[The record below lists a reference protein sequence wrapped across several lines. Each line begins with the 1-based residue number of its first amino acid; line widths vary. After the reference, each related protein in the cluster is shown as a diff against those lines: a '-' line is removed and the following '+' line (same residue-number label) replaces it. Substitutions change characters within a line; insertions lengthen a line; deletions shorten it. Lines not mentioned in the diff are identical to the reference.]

1 MSLLLDAIKQS
12 GQHEQTA
19 IDHDHAALQLKQQQE
34 LTRYR
39 RLAFS
44 FGLLLAVIL
53 TLMAGFSIGKWLQKN
68 EPFAQKQVTSNS
80 AEETQSS
87 SQATE
92 TLAAT
97 DTNNVPV
104 KEEAPATAVPQ
115 AANTQANP
123 PVNNTANNMGQVP
136 VTVAPQ
142 QQMMQ
147 QVPVQG
153 QQYQWV
159 QVPVNTVPV
168 YANQGYQGQPV
179 YQQPVYQNQPI
190 YQPQQPQFSQPMQMQ
205 QMTTQQMSSRDIDMS
220 KYKVLGKPLND
231 QSPSQVNQTV
241 VDDEFN
247 DVPNNLKS
255 AFERAVQD
263 VDNKHVA
270 DITRSTKNSSYAEPV
285 ELLPDSLQSLIPTIK
300 YQAHIYASEASKRW
314 IKINGRELYEGDN
327 IGVLNV
333 IEITPEQSLFS
344 YDGYEFTLKA
354 LQDWPE

>member
-205 QMTTQQMSSRDIDMS
+205 QMTPQQMSSRDIDMS
-220 KYKVLGKPLND
+220 KYKVLV
-231 QSPSQVNQTV
+231 S
-241 VDDEFN
+241 
-247 DVPNNLKS
+247 
-255 AFERAVQD
+255 R
-263 VDNKHVA
+263 
-270 DITRSTKNSSYAEPV
+270 
-285 ELLPDSLQSLIPTIK
+285 
-300 YQAHIYASEASKRW
+300 
-314 IKINGRELYEGDN
+314 
-327 IGVLNV
+327 
-333 IEITPEQSLFS
+333 
-344 YDGYEFTLKA
+344 
-354 LQDWPE
+354 

>member
-1 MSLLLDAIKQS
+1 
-12 GQHEQTA
+12 
-19 IDHDHAALQLKQQQE
+19 
-34 LTRYR
+34 
-39 RLAFS
+39 
-44 FGLLLAVIL
+44 
-53 TLMAGFSIGKWLQKN
+53 
-68 EPFAQKQVTSNS
+68 VT
-80 AEETQSS
+80 
-87 SQATE
+87 
-92 TLAAT
+92 
-97 DTNNVPV
+97 
-104 KEEAPATAVPQ
+104 EEAPATAVPQ

-123 PVNNTANNMGQVP
+123 PVNNTANNVGQVP

-205 QMTTQQMSSRDIDMS
+205 QMTPQQMSSRDIDMS